1 MTLWHAVWS
10 HSVSTLLTEDRVAQP
25 NMESTSTQSVNMW
38 VCLCVYVKVKIDTY
52 QRETEQR
59 PDVCVKNRLLV
70 QFSAAVC
77 SYRSKYLPTQILL
90 GLVNERL
97 ELWDLQEA
105 EALCDGVQ
113 QQETISPANG
123 RLQRSYRALLEE
135 NISSKSFQIYS

>member
-1 MTLWHAVWS
+1 MARSLESFCQHTTNRRQGGTTKHGIYV
-10 HSVSTLLTEDRVAQP
+10 HSICEYVGVF
-25 NMESTSTQSVNMW
+25 MC
-38 VCLCVYVKVKIDTY
+38 VCKGE
-52 QRETEQR
+52 RETEQR

-70 QFSAAVC
+70 QFSAAVF

-123 RLQRSYRALLEE
+123 RLQRTYRALLEE